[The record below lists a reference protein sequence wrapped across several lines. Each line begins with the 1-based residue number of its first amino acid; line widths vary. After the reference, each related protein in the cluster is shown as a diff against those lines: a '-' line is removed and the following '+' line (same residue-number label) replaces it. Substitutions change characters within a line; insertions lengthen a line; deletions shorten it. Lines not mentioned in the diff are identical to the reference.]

1 MACLK
6 ETTFSDLATDLTP
19 RWSHLSPPGATC
31 DISLVTVLAGLH
43 HLTALVAVLAVLSL
57 HHHTGGSR
65 YSEHLI
71 LHVCKLEFEDEVYDG
86 TTLPSTDLLIKN
98 MKLCLNIK
106 VNNIIRL
113 PFNATSIACKN
124 LLVLL
129 QQRLNCKVRA
139 IYLA

>member
-1 MACLK
+1 MAFLK
-6 ETTFSDLATDLTP
+6 KTTFSDLATDLTP
-19 RWSHLSPPGATC
+19 RWSHPSPPGATC
-31 DISLVTVLAGLH
+31 DIT
-43 HLTALVAVLAVLSL
+43 LVAVLAGL

-124 LLVLL
+124 LLVLR
-129 QQRLNCKVRA
+129 QQRLNCKVRP